1 MESLTAMDSRTAAI
15 ISISQRYNGFMY
27 RCAADTNYTM
37 LVLEGNFE
45 KLVGHPASAVL
56 NNAQITFVSLIH
68 PDDTQRVD
76 DLIGQCVEQRQNW
89 SLDYRLVAKNG
100 KVIWVNEQGGGVY
113 DDRGE
118 LLYLEG
124 LVQDISERKSL
135 EDRNAQLAQE
145 HQEKMK
151 AVVDETMKILD
162 TLKMLRLL
170 SINASIEAARAG
182 EAGRGFSVVASA
194 VKELSDTTASAA
206 ARIQKLTARERGGQK

>member
-1 MESLTAMDSRTAAI
+1 M
-15 ISISQRYNGFMY
+15 
-27 RCAADTNYTM
+27 
-37 LVLEGNFE
+37 
-45 KLVGHPASAVL
+45 
-56 NNAQITFVSLIH
+56 
-68 PDDTQRVD
+68 D
-76 DLIGQCVEQRQNW
+76 DLIGQCVERRQNW
-89 SLDYRLVAKNG
+89 SLDYRLVAKSG

-145 HQEKMK
+145 HQAKMK
-151 AVVDETMKILD
+151 TVVDETMKILD

-206 ARIQKLTARERGGQK
+206 ANIQKLTAREHGGQK